1 MGTDDT
7 QTHIDHLRWEQDHL
21 QWSADHLRALS
32 VLRRL
37 EAHLYAH
44 EAHTMLHRAEIAR
57 HDETLQHGEA
67 HLPKREAG
75 QAGDH
80 KTLGAQH
87 ADQSRNH
94 SKLMEAIF
102 ALEKDLV

>member
-57 HDETLQHGEA
+57 HDETLSHGKA
-67 HLPKREAG
+67 HLPIPRRASTKPW
-75 QAGDH
+75 
-80 KTLGAQH
+80 
-87 ADQSRNH
+87 
-94 SKLMEAIF
+94 
-102 ALEKDLV
+102 ALSMPTNLATTPS

>member
-7 QTHIDHLRWEQDHL
+7 QAHTDHLRWEQDHL

-57 HDETLQHGEA
+57 HDETLSHGKA
-67 HLPKREAG
+67 HVPMPPAG
-75 QAGDH
+75 EH
-80 KTLGAQH
+80 KTMGAEH
-87 ADQSRNH
+87 ADKSRNH

-102 ALEKDLV
+102 SLEKVLS